1 MKTTFHFSEIKCQFL
16 ERQTYLTPA
25 YSGTISD
32 ASNVIFIHEQ
42 LLWWVDADFADRPVT
57 LQTVQLTS

>member
-1 MKTTFHFSEIKCQFL
+1 MPIFRETDLPHL
-16 ERQTYLTPA
+16 H
-25 YSGTISD
+25 SGTISD

-57 LQTVQLTS
+57 LQTVQLTT